1 MSEVKKEL
9 YTRENLESFFKWKD
23 DSALFHFPEELH
35 CEERASEYACKN
47 PRTDGFLVF
56 KSKYKGKRYFWVEKG
71 ESYELD
77 PVECFLKV
85 RDMKYNRAKEMIQ
98 KKLFKKG
105 LPPENPNKIDR
116 IRAKFR
122 EKAEH

>member
-1 MSEVKKEL
+1 
-9 YTRENLESFFKWKD
+9 
-23 DSALFHFPEELH
+23 
-35 CEERASEYACKN
+35 
-47 PRTDGFLVF
+47 
-56 KSKYKGKRYFWVEKG
+56 
-71 ESYELD
+71 
-77 PVECFLKV
+77 
-85 RDMKYNRAKEMIQ
+85 MKYNRAKEMIQ